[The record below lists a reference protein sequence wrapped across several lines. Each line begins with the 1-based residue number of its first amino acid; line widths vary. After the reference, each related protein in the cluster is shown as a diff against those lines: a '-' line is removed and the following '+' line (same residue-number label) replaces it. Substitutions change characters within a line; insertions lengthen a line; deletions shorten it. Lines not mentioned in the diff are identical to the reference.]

1 VLGLIGRRLL
11 SLIPLLLI
19 VSFLVFCLVELIPG
33 DAATTLAGG
42 IDASPERIQQIRTEL
57 NLDEPFLQ
65 RYGEWLT
72 GAVQGDFGNSFQSG
86 RPVSDELAR
95 ALPYTVSLV
104 LAAAFLGLLIGV
116 PIGIYAGMRAGSRAD
131 RVMIGGATVG
141 YAIPSFWLATVL
153 VVVFAINW
161 QILPALGLPKFSD
174 DPWEWARHVIM
185 PAFALSL
192 ALAAAIARQLRAA
205 MAEAMESNYVRTL
218 WANGA
223 TKSSIAKHAVKN
235 AAIPAVTVF
244 GFTLGALLGGAVII
258 ERIFSIPGLG
268 AYVLS
273 GVLTRDIPVIQA
285 VAVLFVLI
293 YVTISL
299 VLDVSYGYLNPK
311 VRVT

>member
-1 VLGLIGRRLL
+1 LIGRRLL
-11 SLIPLLLI
+11 SVIPLLLI
-19 VSFLVFCLVELIPG
+19 VSFLVFSLVELIPG

-42 IDASPERIQQIRTEL
+42 IDASPERIEQIRNEL
-57 NLDEPFLQ
+57 NLDEPFFT
-65 RYGEWLT
+65 RYYDWVT
-72 GAVQGDFGNSFQSG
+72 SAVQGDFGNSFQSG
-86 RPVSDELAR
+86 QPVSEEIAR

-116 PIGIYAGMRAGSRAD
+116 PIGIFAGMRAGSRAD
-131 RVMIGGATVG
+131 RALIGGATLG
-141 YAIPSFWLATVL
+141 IAIPSFWLATVL
-153 VVVFAINW
+153 IVVFAINW
-161 QILPALGLPKFSD
+161 QVLPALGLPKFSD
-174 DPWEWARHVIM
+174 DPWEWARHVVM

-192 ALAAAIARQLRAA
+192 GLAAAIARQLRSA

-223 TKSSIAKHAVKN
+223 TKSAIAKHAVKN
-235 AAIPAVTVF
+235 AAVPAVTVF
-244 GFTLGALLGGAVII
+244 GFSLGALLGGAVII

-268 AYVLS
+268 GYVLS

-293 YVTISL
+293 YVAISL
-299 VLDVSYGYLNPK
+299 ALDISYGYLNPK